1 MPHDTSGFSVG
12 LIDRADD
19 RVDERSRHDRGYI
32 SLVAEPP
39 RPRRGRPPKNAE
51 APRGPSEVTSAVIE
65 VATELFSRQGIG
77 TVSIRQVAAKA
88 GVNPG
93 LIHRYIGS
101 KDELLRAV
109 LENFATQLEDSDT
122 RLLDGPLSE
131 GTERLMLT
139 HQRII
144 AHLILEGYDLNDFYT
159 RTPLVAIIL
168 DAIQRETAVDDH
180 TARIRAVQILALG
193 LGWRLFESFLTSA
206 TGLGAADRDEIQAA
220 IRKTNFAIGRGD
232 LP

>member
-1 MPHDTSGFSVG
+1 M
-12 LIDRADD
+12 
-19 RVDERSRHDRGYI
+19 
-32 SLVAEPP
+32 
-39 RPRRGRPPKNAE
+39 
-51 APRGPSEVTSAVIE
+51 
-65 VATELFSRQGIG
+65 
-77 TVSIRQVAAKA
+77 SIRQVAAKA

-101 KDELLRAV
+101 KEELLRAV
-109 LENFATQLEDSDT
+109 LENFATQLEDNGT
-122 RLLDGPLSE
+122 RVLHGPLSQ

-144 AHLILEGYDLNDFYT
+144 AHLILEGYDINDFYT

-206 TGLGAADRDEIQAA
+206 TGLDDADRDEIQAA
-220 IRKTNFAIGRGD
+220 IRKTNFAIGRGELAVVRRD
-232 LP
+232 RAGGAGAASRDGPPRRSPEDGSAQPPTTGSTRLQDGRKLGLFAPRAFMTSCSATGS